1 MLLFLFGKKNKPDEF
16 IFPPQLN
23 HLIETFEQINNNG
36 QIRMLP
42 QKKRK
47 HHNGHSLPMLTQGE
61 HQGFYSDGE
70 RSEVLSNFDKE

>member
-47 HHNGHSLPMLTQGE
+47 NNNGHSHHLPMLTQGE
-61 HQGFYSDGE
+61 NFYSDG
-70 RSEVLSNFDKE
+70 